1 MDDQENYY
9 MQKYLINIPV
19 SPSSDV
25 IKHPPSSWIQVAINA
40 NIVDQ
45 HYDVKA
51 NLQDAVKRGFTLENI
66 RTLVQMYLEHSFLDE
81 LEADAFLSTLP
92 SGTENNEEIREVT
105 DQLFGND
112 EDDKLLPPQS
122 KSLQEYLKNF
132 TDSQKRAFEWIS
144 NNIEKSKSQIL
155 GAIIGAAGCGKSY
168 VMGAIVAYLKQNN
181 LVVAKL
187 APSGVAASLIKGT
200 TIHNFFKLDIT
211 GKSTLENGTVDSSM
225 VKKTDVIIIDEFAM
239 IDCEIFLTIEHL
251 CRRFTTKDGR
261 YKPWG
266 GRHVILFGDPAQ
278 LPPVSHCDIFNTKL
292 WLKFAILNLK
302 EVVRAKDPILSSI
315 LLKIRIGICDD
326 QVVSV
331 LKDRLTRVNIS
342 SVDLNRTVIICST
355 RKEVDAIN
363 SECLKLIDGCEHKFV
378 ATDTD
383 SNGQPLREADQQRLQ
398 HINTRL
404 PDTINLKESCRIV
417 LRRNLNIAQGWVN
430 GTLCEV
436 LSLMPNCILACKL
449 GSPQDRYP
457 ITKTKQRI
465 DIKGASYSILRSQFP
480 VQLSYAVTVH
490 RVQGLTVDKAIVLL
504 NNNFLHPVKLM

>member
-1 MDDQENYY
+1 MCYKNVFKNSDIIKVLIDFLKVLGYDEKDNDNDESNADCFEMLEEAGLSECNLVDKANKPHWLHLKLLECFNDDEIISSPLYKMLEKFPAGSMLKDIAGNYWIRRAKAAITHHRFITVDDQENYY

-45 HYDVKA
+45 HYDVRA

-66 RTLVQMYLEHSFLDE
+66 RGLVQMYFEHSFLDE
-81 LEADAFLSTLP
+81 MEADAFLSTLP
-92 SGTENNEEIREVT
+92 CGTENNEEIREVT
-105 DQLFGND
+105 DQLFGNG

-122 KSLQEYLKNF
+122 KSLQEYLKKF

-144 NNIEKSKSQIL
+144 NNIERSKSQIL

-168 VMGAIVAYLKQNN
+168 VMGAMVAYLKQNN

-211 GKSTLENGTVDSSM
+211 GKSTLENGTVDSCM
-225 VKKTDVIIIDEFAM
+225 VKKTDVIITDEFAM
-239 IDCEIFLTIEHL
+239 IDCQIFLTIEHL

-292 WLKFAILNLK
+292 WLKFAILN
-302 EVVRAKDPILSSI
+302 
-315 LLKIRIGICDD
+315 
-326 QVVSV
+326 
-331 LKDRLTRVNIS
+331 
-342 SVDLNRTVIICST
+342 
-355 RKEVDAIN
+355 
-363 SECLKLIDGCEHKFV
+363 
-378 ATDTD
+378 
-383 SNGQPLREADQQRLQ
+383 
-398 HINTRL
+398 
-404 PDTINLKESCRIV
+404 
-417 LRRNLNIAQGWVN
+417 
-430 GTLCEV
+430 
-436 LSLMPNCILACKL
+436 
-449 GSPQDRYP
+449 
-457 ITKTKQRI
+457 
-465 DIKGASYSILRSQFP
+465 
-480 VQLSYAVTVH
+480 
-490 RVQGLTVDKAIVLL
+490 
-504 NNNFLHPVKLM
+504 

>member
-1 MDDQENYY
+1 MTFE
-9 MQKYLINIPV
+9 K
-19 SPSSDV
+19 
-25 IKHPPSSWIQVAINA
+25 
-40 NIVDQ
+40 
-45 HYDVKA
+45 
-51 NLQDAVKRGFTLENI
+51 
-66 RTLVQMYLEHSFLDE
+66 
-81 LEADAFLSTLP
+81 ADAFLSTLP
-92 SGTENNEEIREVT
+92 SGTKNNEEIREVT
-105 DQLFGND
+105 DQLFGNG

-122 KSLQEYLKNF
+122 KSLQEYLKIF
-132 TDSQKRAFEWIS
+132 TDLQKRAFGWIS
-144 NNIEKSKSQIL
+144 NNIERSKPQIL

-168 VMGAIVAYLKQNN
+168 VMGAIVVYLKQNN

-187 APSGVAASLIKGT
+187 APSGVAASLINGT

-225 VKKTDVIIIDEFAM
+225 VKKTDVIIIVEFAM
-239 IDCEIFLTIEHL
+239 IDCQIFLSIEHL

-315 LLKIRIGICDD
+315 LLKIRIRICDD

-378 ATDTD
+378 AVDTN
-383 SNGQPLREADQQRLQ
+383 SNGQSLREADQQRLQ

-404 PDTINLKESCRIV
+404 PDTIHLKESCCIV

-436 LSLMPNCILACKL
+436 LNLMPNCILACKL

-465 DIKGASYSILRSQFP
+465 DIKGAAYSILRSQFP
-480 VQLSYAVTVH
+480 VQLSYAVTMH

-504 NNNFLHPVKLM
+504 NNNFLHTVKLM